1 MEWLRVAIGLLG
13 LISLNDIINKGL
25 INLLEAIIEERR
37 LWSLVTKTEPWNM
50 CLYIKASY
58 MSTPWQLRN

>member
-37 LWSLVTKTEPWNM
+37 LRSLVTKTEPWKM

-58 MSTPWQLRN
+58 